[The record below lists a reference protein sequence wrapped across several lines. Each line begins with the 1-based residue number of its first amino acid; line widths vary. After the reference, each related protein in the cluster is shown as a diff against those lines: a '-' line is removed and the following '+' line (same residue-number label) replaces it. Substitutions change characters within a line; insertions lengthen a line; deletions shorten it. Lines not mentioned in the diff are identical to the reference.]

1 MKKYICQ
8 SCGGELL
15 QGANNSWKCSYC
27 QSTWYDE
34 TVQRDAEEILKIVG
48 DYNEA
53 QKTERVSNI
62 RRQLYDAVNSKY
74 INSEEILRLCRRLK
88 EFLPGD
94 FMANFYEAANQED
107 RMAVSELIDS
117 IDPEECSSYI
127 EGILTFMIKSIIPEY
142 HLPLVN
148 LVERAYGK
156 DDNERFEKYH
166 TMIQTEITKFNE
178 GVYETSLPRDVFVAY
193 SSKDMPEVQKLVA
206 YLESSGLKCFVAA
219 RNLRHGKGAVQNYHK
234 ALEDAIRNCYVFL
247 LVSTPNS
254 RSLSCDTLKYEL
266 PFLKAIDIECA
277 PPEFKQNYETMPSE
291 YKKHRIEYMLKSSMM
306 QVGGDSAVKQLF
318 DGCEYAKSY
327 DEIVSRIAQFRSDDL
342 VRSRAERNTV
352 KEIVTVKE
360 TVSASGAGTES
371 LLKRVFMFLEDGD
384 FKAADEYCEKVLD
397 IDPECAR
404 AYLGKLMVEC
414 QVRKQND
421 LAKLSQAFNDRNNYK
436 KAIRF
441 GDASLRKFLDDCI
454 KTINERNR
462 LAALE
467 AKYVEAS
474 RKMNAAK
481 TEAQF
486 KDAASLFEKLGTY
499 RDSVRYANECRK
511 KAVICREEAEEEQRL
526 QRYNYATYDYRQ
538 ASRESEYKSAA
549 EKFDSLG
556 DYKDS
561 KQMAKKCREGAED
574 AAARERRRR
583 KAEEEKR
590 IEKKKQAE
598 EHFNRGVM
606 LEKQHKYSEAAGE
619 YTTAINLGHPGAQKA
634 HELVTDK
641 ILSIA
646 RKKEER
652 KHRTGCLIKVV
663 AVLLVLGLVA
673 FGVTKCVEH
682 QREESYKPENMFS
695 FKQRLMGDKNSYTLY
710 AVHAPA
716 YNQPYPK
723 EVTLPSM
730 YDGKPVTAIGED
742 YGATMRMYDAFKGT
756 GFEKIILPNTITT
769 IYFRAFRDCINL
781 KNVVIPNSVNYID
794 GFILTGCTSFESITF
809 LGTMEEWEEIEKD
822 SDWANDGILTT
833 LNFTVHCTDGDIT
846 IN

>member
-342 VRSRAERNTV
+342 VRSRAEKNTV

-526 QRYNYATYDYRQ
+526 QRYNDATYDYRQ

-574 AAARERRRR
+574 AAARELRAKQEQRRAVEEQKRR
-583 KAEEEKR
+583 NYEKAAEMEREKR
-590 IEKKKQAE
+590 YSEAIEFYQKAGDYKDASQRKQECARIIRDIKCAKEKREAAIKSVKKVVISIITVVLIGALAVGAVSFVGSIIKHTEGNLEYQIKSKGIVITGSAQDFPESIFIPESIDGVDVVKIGSYAFEDCESLKRITIPSSVTTIGAYAFKSCDSLVTINFEGTQAEWNAIEKKRGWN
-598 EHFNRGVM
+598 NRGSF
-606 LEKQHKYSEAAGE
+606 LFPAEA
-619 YTTAINLGHPGAQKA
+619 L
-634 HELVTDK
+634 
-641 ILSIA
+641 
-646 RKKEER
+646 
-652 KHRTGCLIKVV
+652 
-663 AVLLVLGLVA
+663 
-673 FGVTKCVEH
+673 
-682 QREESYKPENMFS
+682 
-695 FKQRLMGDKNSYTLY
+695 
-710 AVHAPA
+710 
-716 YNQPYPK
+716 
-723 EVTLPSM
+723 
-730 YDGKPVTAIGED
+730 
-742 YGATMRMYDAFKGT
+742 
-756 GFEKIILPNTITT
+756 
-769 IYFRAFRDCINL
+769 
-781 KNVVIPNSVNYID
+781 
-794 GFILTGCTSFESITF
+794 
-809 LGTMEEWEEIEKD
+809 
-822 SDWANDGILTT
+822 
-833 LNFTVHCTDGDIT
+833 TVHCTDGDIT